1 MILHAKLL
9 SNTMYVPEGIAPCK
23 EQHLLEKTA
32 FIFIEE
38 SLLQMRLKAKMRG
51 MSLKVVHHVRDSMF

>member
-38 SLLQMRLKAKMRG
+38 SLFTDASEGKNAWYVPEGSAPCRG
-51 MSLKVVHHVRDSMF
+51 